1 MKNSFLNELEWRGML
16 HQSTPGVD
24 EHLSESPRIG
34 YIGFDP
40 TSDSMHIGNLVQ
52 IMILIHF
59 QRYGHKP
66 IALIGGA
73 TGMIGDPSG
82 KSSERKLLDQKKLE
96 KNSLALKK
104 QFLKFLD
111 FSKERLNSA
120 EMINNFDWMKEF
132 SLIDFSREVGK
143 HITVNYMMS
152 KESVKKRI
160 SDESSEG
167 MSFTEFTYQLIQGY
181 DFLELFRNKK
191 CTIQIGGSD
200 QWGNITT
207 GIELIRKKLSKKVY
221 SITCPLMTK
230 SDGSKFG
237 KTEEGNIWL
246 DKSKTSPYKFYQ
258 YWLNLSDKDA
268 ETYIKIFTLLNKNQI
283 LELIEKHK
291 KNPHERILQNKI
303 AEEVTFMVHSQK
315 DLENAKIASK
325 ILFGKSTKKDLSSL
339 DKGTFYEVF
348 DGVPKVKIKKSFLK
362 KGLSIVEVLSMKG
375 SILNSLSEAR
385 RALKENSVY
394 INKSRVDE
402 NKILDVNDLIIEGVI
417 LIQRGKKKYL
427 ILDFTD

>member
-1 MKNSFLNELEWRGML
+1 MDELKWRGML
-16 HQSTPGVD
+16 HQFTPDVD

-111 FSKERLNSA
+111 FSEKHLNSA

-268 ETYIKIFTLLNKNQI
+268 EKYIKIFTLLNKNQI

-339 DKGTFYEVF
+339 DKSTFYEVF

-362 KGLSIVEVLSMKG
+362 KGLSVVEALSMKG

-417 LIQRGKKKYL
+417 LVQRGKKKYL

>member
-1 MKNSFLNELEWRGML
+1 MVNSFLDELKWRGML
-16 HQSTPGVD
+16 HQATPD
-24 EHLSESPRIG
+24 IDKHLNKSSQIG

-104 QFLKFLD
+104 QFFKFLD
-111 FSKERLNSA
+111 FSNKCKNPA
-120 EMINNFDWMKEF
+120 ELINNFDWMKEF

-167 MSFTEFTYQLIQGY
+167 MSFTEFTYQLIQGF
-181 DFLELFRNKK
+181 DFLELMRSKK

-207 GIELIRKKLSKKVY
+207 GIELIRKKLSKKVF

-246 DKSKTSPYKFYQ
+246 DKAKTSPYKFYQ
-258 YWLNLSDKDA
+258 YWLNLSDEDA
-268 ETYIKIFTLLNKNQI
+268 EKYIKIFTLLNKNEI
-283 LELIEKHK
+283 LDLIEKHK
-291 KNPHERILQNKI
+291 KSPHERILQNKI
-303 AEEVTFMVHSQK
+303 AEKVTLMVHSQK
-315 DLENAKIASK
+315 DLENAKVASK
-325 ILFGKSTKKDLSSL
+325 ILFGKSTKKDLSTL
-339 DKGTFYEVF
+339 DKETFLDIF
-348 DGVPKVKIKKSFLK
+348 DGVPKVKINRSSLI
-362 KGLSIVEVLSMKG
+362 KGISIVEALSMKG

-385 RALKENSVY
+385 RALKEKSVY

-402 NKILDVNDLIIEGVI
+402 NKILDLKDLIIEGVI
-417 LIQRGKKKYL
+417 LVQRGKKKYL

>member
-1 MKNSFLNELEWRGML
+1 MMNSFLDELKWRGML
-16 HQSTPGVD
+16 HQFTPEID

-111 FSKERLNSA
+111 FSEKRLNSA

-160 SDESSEG
+160 SDESSGG

-258 YWLNLSDKDA
+258 YWFNLSDKDA
-268 ETYIKIFTLLNKNQI
+268 EKYIKIFTLLNENQI

-362 KGLSIVEVLSMKG
+362 RGLSIVEALSMKG

-385 RALKENSVY
+385 RALEEKSVY

-402 NKILDVNDLIIEGVI
+402 NKILGVNDLIIEGVI
-417 LIQRGKKKYL
+417 LVQRGKKKYL

>member
-1 MKNSFLNELEWRGML
+1 
-16 HQSTPGVD
+16 
-24 EHLSESPRIG
+24 
-34 YIGFDP
+34 
-40 TSDSMHIGNLVQ
+40 
-52 IMILIHF
+52 
-59 QRYGHKP
+59 
-66 IALIGGA
+66 
-73 TGMIGDPSG
+73 
-82 KSSERKLLDQKKLE
+82 
-96 KNSLALKK
+96 
-104 QFLKFLD
+104 
-111 FSKERLNSA
+111 
-120 EMINNFDWMKEF
+120 MINNFDWMKEF

-181 DFLELFRNKK
+181 DFLELLRNKK

-207 GIELIRKKLSKKVY
+207 GIELIRKKMSKKVY

-246 DKSKTSPYKFYQ
+246 DKAKTTPYKFYQ

-268 ETYIKIFTLLNKNQI
+268 EKYIKIFTLLNKNQI
-283 LELIEKHK
+283 LELIEEHK
-291 KNPHERILQNKI
+291 KKPHERILQNKI
-303 AEEVTFMVHSQK
+303 AEEVTLMVHSQK
-315 DLENAKIASK
+315 DLENTKIASK

-339 DKGTFYEVF
+339 DKETFYEVF
-348 DGVPKVKIKKSFLK
+348 DGVPKVKIKKSSLK
-362 KGLSIVEVLSMKG
+362 KGLSVIDALSMKG

-394 INKSRVDE
+394 VNKSRVDE
-402 NKILDVNDLIIEGVI
+402 NKILNLTDLIIEGVI
-417 LIQRGKKKYL
+417 LVQRGKKKYL
-427 ILDFTD
+427 ILDFSD

>member
-1 MKNSFLNELEWRGML
+1 MRNSFLDELKWRGML
-16 HQSTPGVD
+16 HQFTPEVD

-104 QFLKFLD
+104 QFFKFLD
-111 FSKERLNSA
+111 FSKKHSNSA

-268 ETYIKIFTLLNKNQI
+268 EKYIKIFTLLNKNQI

-291 KNPHERILQNKI
+291 KNPHERKLQNKI

-315 DLENAKIASK
+315 DLENAKFASK

-339 DKGTFYEVF
+339 NKETFYEVF
-348 DGVPKVKIKKSFLK
+348 DGVPKVKIKKSSLK
-362 KGLSIVEVLSMKG
+362 KGLSVVEALSMKG

-417 LIQRGKKKYL
+417 LVQRGKKKYL

>member
-1 MKNSFLNELEWRGML
+1 MDELKWRGML
-16 HQSTPGVD
+16 HQFTPDVD

-111 FSKERLNSA
+111 FSEKHLNSA

-268 ETYIKIFTLLNKNQI
+268 EKYIKIFTLLNKNQI

-362 KGLSIVEVLSMKG
+362 KGLSIVEALSMKG

-417 LIQRGKKKYL
+417 LVQRGKKKYL

>member
-1 MKNSFLNELEWRGML
+1 MVNSFLDELKWRGML
-16 HQSTPGVD
+16 HQATPD
-24 EHLSESPRIG
+24 IDKHLNKSSQIG

-111 FSKERLNSA
+111 FSKKSINSA
-120 EMINNFDWMKEF
+120 EMINNFDWMKDF
-132 SLIDFSREVGK
+132 GLIDFSREVGK

-181 DFLELFRNKK
+181 DFFELLRRKK
-191 CTIQIGGSD
+191 CTIQMGGSD

-246 DKSKTSPYKFYQ
+246 DKAKTSPYKFYQ
-258 YWLNLSDKDA
+258 YWLNLSDEDA
-268 ETYIKIFTLLNKNQI
+268 EKYIKIFTLLNKNEI
-283 LELIEKHK
+283 LELIEKHR

-303 AEEVTFMVHSQK
+303 AEEVTLMVHSQK
-315 DLENAKIASK
+315 DLDNAKDASK

-339 DKGTFYEVF
+339 DKETFYEVF
-348 DGVPKVKIKKSFLK
+348 DGVPKVKIKKSSLK
-362 KGLSIVEVLSMKG
+362 KGLNIVEALSMKG

-394 INKSRVDE
+394 VNKSRVDD
-402 NKILDVNDLIIEGVI
+402 NKILNVNDLIIEEVI
-417 LIQRGKKKYL
+417 LLQRGKKKYL

>member
-1 MKNSFLNELEWRGML
+1 MRNSFLDELKWRGML
-16 HQSTPGVD
+16 HQFTPDVD

-111 FSKERLNSA
+111 FSEKHLNSA

-268 ETYIKIFTLLNKNQI
+268 EKYIKIFTLLNKNQI

-339 DKGTFYEVF
+339 DKSTFYEVF

-362 KGLSIVEVLSMKG
+362 KGLSIVEALSMKG

-417 LIQRGKKKYL
+417 LVQRGKKKYL

>member
-1 MKNSFLNELEWRGML
+1 MRNSFLDELKWRGML
-16 HQSTPGVD
+16 HQFTPNVD

-111 FSKERLNSA
+111 FSEKHLNSA

-268 ETYIKIFTLLNKNQI
+268 EKYIKIFTLLNKNQI

-362 KGLSIVEVLSMKG
+362 KGLSIVEALSMKG

-417 LIQRGKKKYL
+417 LVQRGKKKYL

>member
-1 MKNSFLNELEWRGML
+1 MRNSFLDELKWRGML
-16 HQSTPGVD
+16 HQFTPNVD
-24 EHLSESPRIG
+24 QHLSESPRIG

-111 FSKERLNSA
+111 FSVKHLNSA

-268 ETYIKIFTLLNKNQI
+268 EKYIKIFTLLNKNQI

-339 DKGTFYEVF
+339 DKSTFYEVF

-362 KGLSIVEVLSMKG
+362 KGLSIVEALSMKG

-417 LIQRGKKKYL
+417 LVQRGKKKYL

>member
-1 MKNSFLNELEWRGML
+1 MRNSFLDELKWRGML
-16 HQSTPGVD
+16 HQFTPNVD
-24 EHLSESPRIG
+24 QHLSESPRIG

-111 FSKERLNSA
+111 FSVKLLNSA

-268 ETYIKIFTLLNKNQI
+268 EKYIKIFTLLNKNQI

-362 KGLSIVEVLSMKG
+362 KGLSIVEALSMKG

-417 LIQRGKKKYL
+417 LVQRGKKKYL

>member
-1 MKNSFLNELEWRGML
+1 MRNSFLEELEWRGML
-16 HQSTPGVD
+16 HQFTPGVD
-24 EHLSESPRIG
+24 EHLNESTRTG

-52 IMILIHF
+52 IIILIHF
-59 QRYGHKP
+59 QLHGHKP

-96 KNSLALKK
+96 KNSLGLKK

-111 FSKERLNSA
+111 FSNNCKNSA
-120 EMINNFDWMKEF
+120 ELINNFDWMKEF

-167 MSFTEFTYQLIQGY
+167 MSFTEFTYQLIQGF
-181 DFLELFRNKK
+181 DFLELMRSKK

-207 GIELIRKKLSKKVY
+207 GIELIRKKMSKKVF

-246 DKSKTSPYKFYQ
+246 DKAKTSPYKFYQ
-258 YWLNLSDKDA
+258 YWLNLSDEDA
-268 ETYIKIFTLLNKNQI
+268 EKYIKIFTLLNKNEI
-283 LELIEKHK
+283 LDLIEKHK
-291 KNPHERILQNKI
+291 KSPHERILQNKI
-303 AEEVTFMVHSQK
+303 AEKVTLMVHSQK
-315 DLENAKIASK
+315 DLENAKVASK
-325 ILFGKSTKKDLSSL
+325 ILFGKSTKKDLSTL
-339 DKGTFYEVF
+339 DKETFLDIF
-348 DGVPKVKIKKSFLK
+348 DGVPKVKINRSSLI
-362 KGLSIVEVLSMKG
+362 KGISIVEALSMKG

-385 RALKENSVY
+385 RALKEKSIY

-402 NKILDVNDLIIEGVI
+402 NKILDLKDLIIEGVI
-417 LIQRGKKKYL
+417 LVQRGKKKYL
-427 ILDFTD
+427 ILDFTN

>member
-1 MKNSFLNELEWRGML
+1 MRKSFLDELKWRGML
-16 HQSTPGVD
+16 HQFTPDVD
-24 EHLSESPRIG
+24 EHLSQSPRTG

-82 KSSERKLLDQKKLE
+82 KSSERKLLDQKKLK

-104 QFLKFLD
+104 QFLKFLN
-111 FSKERLNSA
+111 FSEKHLNSA
-120 EMINNFDWMKEF
+120 EMINNFDWMKDF

-207 GIELIRKKLSKKVY
+207 GMELIRKKLSKKVY

-237 KTEEGNIWL
+237 KTEQGNIWL

-268 ETYIKIFTLLNKNQI
+268 EKYIKIFTLLNKNQI

-362 KGLSIVEVLSMKG
+362 KGLSIVEALSMKG

-385 RALKENSVY
+385 RALNENSVY

-402 NKILDVNDLIIEGVI
+402 NKILDVNDLIIEDVI
-417 LIQRGKKKYL
+417 LIQRGKKKYI

>member
-1 MKNSFLNELEWRGML
+1 MKNTFLEELEWRGML
-16 HQSTPGVD
+16 HQSTPDVD
-24 EHLSESPRIG
+24 QHLSESPRIG

-59 QRYGHKP
+59 QHYGHKP

-96 KNSLALKK
+96 KNSSALKK

-111 FSKERLNSA
+111 FSKKRKNFA
-120 EMINNFDWMKEF
+120 EIINNYDWMKEF

-160 SDESSEG
+160 NVESSEG

-181 DFLELFRNKK
+181 DFLELFSSKK

-207 GIELIRKKLSKKVY
+207 GIELIRKKMSKKVY
-221 SITCPLMTK
+221 CITCPLMTK

-246 DKSKTSPYKFYQ
+246 DKAKTSPYKFYQ
-258 YWLNLSDKDA
+258 YWLNLSDEDA
-268 ETYIKIFTLLNKNQI
+268 EKCIKIFTLLNENEI
-283 LELIEKHK
+283 LDLTEKHK
-291 KNPHERILQNKI
+291 KGPHERILQNKI
-303 AEEVTFMVHSQK
+303 ADELTLMVHSKK
-315 DLENAKIASK
+315 DLEKAKFASK

-339 DKGTFYEVF
+339 DKETFKDIF
-348 DGVPKVKIKKSFLK
+348 DGVPKLKINRPSLN
-362 KGLSIVEVLSMKG
+362 KGIDIVEVLSMKG

-385 RALKENSVY
+385 RALKQNSVY
-394 INKSRVDE
+394 VNKSRVDE
-402 NKILDVNDLIIEGVI
+402 NKILDVNDLIIGGVI
-417 LIQRGKKKYL
+417 LVQRGKKKYL

>member
-1 MKNSFLNELEWRGML
+1 MRNSFLDELKWRGML
-16 HQSTPGVD
+16 HQFTPDVD

-96 KNSLALKK
+96 KNSLALKN

-111 FSKERLNSA
+111 FSEKLLNSA

-246 DKSKTSPYKFYQ
+246 DKSKTSTYKFYQ

-268 ETYIKIFTLLNKNQI
+268 EKYIKIFTLLNKNQI
-283 LELIEKHK
+283 LEFIEKHK
-291 KNPHERILQNKI
+291 RNPHERILQNKI
-303 AEEVTFMVHSQK
+303 AEEVTLMVHSQK

-339 DKGTFYEVF
+339 DIGTFYEVF
-348 DGVPKVKIKKSFLK
+348 DGVPKVKIKKSLLK
-362 KGLSIVEVLSMKG
+362 KGLSIVEALSMKG

-417 LIQRGKKKYL
+417 LVQRGKKKYL

>member
-1 MKNSFLNELEWRGML
+1 ML
-16 HQSTPGVD
+16 HQVTPEVD
-24 EHLSESPRIG
+24 EHLNKSSRIG

-96 KNSLALKK
+96 ENSLGLKK

-111 FSKERLNSA
+111 FSKKRIKSA
-120 EMINNFDWMKEF
+120 EMINNFDWIKEI

-160 SDESSEG
+160 NEESSEG

-181 DFLELFRNKK
+181 DFLELFRRKG
-191 CTIQIGGSD
+191 CTIQMGGSD

-246 DKSKTSPYKFYQ
+246 DKAKTSPYKFYQ
-258 YWLNLSDKDA
+258 YWLNL
-268 ETYIKIFTLLNKNQI
+268 
-283 LELIEKHK
+283 
-291 KNPHERILQNKI
+291 
-303 AEEVTFMVHSQK
+303 
-315 DLENAKIASK
+315 
-325 ILFGKSTKKDLSSL
+325 
-339 DKGTFYEVF
+339 
-348 DGVPKVKIKKSFLK
+348 
-362 KGLSIVEVLSMKG
+362 
-375 SILNSLSEAR
+375 
-385 RALKENSVY
+385 
-394 INKSRVDE
+394 
-402 NKILDVNDLIIEGVI
+402 
-417 LIQRGKKKYL
+417 
-427 ILDFTD
+427 

>member
-1 MKNSFLNELEWRGML
+1 MVNSFLDELKWRGML
-16 HQSTPGVD
+16 HQATPD
-24 EHLSESPRIG
+24 IDKHLNKSSQIG

-111 FSKERLNSA
+111 FSKKSINSA

-132 SLIDFSREVGK
+132 GLIDFSREVGK

-181 DFLELFRNKK
+181 DFFELLRRKK
-191 CTIQIGGSD
+191 CTIQMGGSD

-246 DKSKTSPYKFYQ
+246 DKAKTSPYKFYQ
-258 YWLNLSDKDA
+258 YWLNLSDEDA
-268 ETYIKIFTLLNKNQI
+268 EKYIKIFTLLNKNEI
-283 LELIEKHK
+283 LELIEKHR

-303 AEEVTFMVHSQK
+303 AEEVTLMVHSQK
-315 DLENAKIASK
+315 DLDNAKDASK

-339 DKGTFYEVF
+339 DKETFYEVF
-348 DGVPKVKIKKSFLK
+348 DGVPKVKFKKSSLK
-362 KGLSIVEVLSMKG
+362 KGLSIVEALSMKG

-394 INKSRVDE
+394 VNKSRVDD
-402 NKILDVNDLIIEGVI
+402 NKILNVNDLIIEEVI
-417 LIQRGKKKYL
+417 LLQRGKKKYL

>member
-1 MKNSFLNELEWRGML
+1 MRNSFLGELKWRGML
-16 HQSTPGVD
+16 HQFTPNVD
-24 EHLSESPRIG
+24 QHLSESPRIG

-111 FSKERLNSA
+111 FSQKRLNSA

-143 HITVNYMMS
+143 YITVNYMMS

-268 ETYIKIFTLLNKNQI
+268 EKYIKIFTLLNKNQI

-348 DGVPKVKIKKSFLK
+348 DGVPKLKIKKSFLK
-362 KGLSIVEVLSMKG
+362 KGLSIVEALSMKG

-417 LIQRGKKKYL
+417 LVQRGKKKYL

>member
-1 MKNSFLNELEWRGML
+1 MRKSFLDELKWRGML
-16 HQSTPGVD
+16 HQFTPDVD
-24 EHLSESPRIG
+24 EHLSQSPRTG

-82 KSSERKLLDQKKLE
+82 KSSERKLLDQKKLK

-104 QFLKFLD
+104 QFLKFLN
-111 FSKERLNSA
+111 FSEKHLNSA

-207 GIELIRKKLSKKVY
+207 GMELIRKKLSKKVY

-237 KTEEGNIWL
+237 KTEQGNIWL

-268 ETYIKIFTLLNKNQI
+268 EKYIKIFTLLNKNQI

-362 KGLSIVEVLSMKG
+362 KGISIVEALSMKG

-385 RALKENSVY
+385 RALNENSVY

-402 NKILDVNDLIIEGVI
+402 NKILDVNDLIIEDVI
-417 LIQRGKKKYL
+417 LIQRGKKKYI

>member
-1 MKNSFLNELEWRGML
+1 MDELKWRGML
-16 HQSTPGVD
+16 HQFTPDVD

-111 FSKERLNSA
+111 FSVKHLNSA

-268 ETYIKIFTLLNKNQI
+268 EKYIKIFTLLNKNQI

-339 DKGTFYEVF
+339 DKSTFYEVF

-362 KGLSIVEVLSMKG
+362 KGLSVVEALSMKG

-394 INKSRVDE
+394 INKSRVNE
-402 NKILDVNDLIIEGVI
+402 NKILDVNDLINEGVI
-417 LIQRGKKKYL
+417 LVQRGKKKYL

>member
-1 MKNSFLNELEWRGML
+1 MRNSFLEELKWRGML
-16 HQSTPGVD
+16 HQFTPDVD

-111 FSKERLNSA
+111 FSVKHLNSA

-268 ETYIKIFTLLNKNQI
+268 EKYIKIFTLLNKNQI
-283 LELIEKHK
+283 LELIEKHI

-339 DKGTFYEVF
+339 DKSTFYEVF

-362 KGLSIVEVLSMKG
+362 KGLSVVEALSMKG

-394 INKSRVDE
+394 INKSRVNE
-402 NKILDVNDLIIEGVI
+402 NKILDVNDLINEGVI
-417 LIQRGKKKYL
+417 LVQRGKKKYL

>member
-1 MKNSFLNELEWRGML
+1 MRNSFLGELKWRGML
-16 HQSTPGVD
+16 HQFTPNVD
-24 EHLSESPRIG
+24 QHLSESPRIG

-111 FSKERLNSA
+111 FSVKHLNSA

-268 ETYIKIFTLLNKNQI
+268 EKYIKIFTLLNKNQI

>member
-1 MKNSFLNELEWRGML
+1 MMNSFLDELKWRGML
-16 HQSTPGVD
+16 HQFTPEID

-111 FSKERLNSA
+111 FSEKHLNSA

-160 SDESSEG
+160 SDESSGG

-258 YWLNLSDKDA
+258 YWFNLSDKDA
-268 ETYIKIFTLLNKNQI
+268 EKYIKIFTLLNENQI

-417 LIQRGKKKYL
+417 LVQRGKKKYL

>member
-1 MKNSFLNELEWRGML
+1 MRNSFLDELKWRGML
-16 HQSTPGVD
+16 HQFTPDVD
-24 EHLSESPRIG
+24 EHLGGSPRIG

-96 KNSLALKK
+96 KNSLALKN

-111 FSKERLNSA
+111 FSEKLLNSA

-268 ETYIKIFTLLNKNQI
+268 EKYIKIFTLLNKNQI

-362 KGLSIVEVLSMKG
+362 KGLSIVEALSMKG

-417 LIQRGKKKYL
+417 LVQRGKKKYL

>member
-1 MKNSFLNELEWRGML
+1 MRNSFLDELKWRGML
-16 HQSTPGVD
+16 HQFTPDVD

-111 FSKERLNSA
+111 FSEKHLNSA

-268 ETYIKIFTLLNKNQI
+268 EKYIKIFTLLNKNQI

-303 AEEVTFMVHSQK
+303 AEEVTLMVHSQK

-362 KGLSIVEVLSMKG
+362 KGLSIVEALSMKG

-417 LIQRGKKKYL
+417 LVQRGKKKYL

>member
-1 MKNSFLNELEWRGML
+1 ML
-16 HQSTPGVD
+16 HQVTPEVD
-24 EHLSESPRIG
+24 EHLNKSSRIG

-96 KNSLALKK
+96 ENSLGLKK

-111 FSKERLNSA
+111 FSKKRIKSA
-120 EMINNFDWMKEF
+120 EMINNFDWIKEI

-160 SDESSEG
+160 NEESSEG

-181 DFLELFRNKK
+181 DFLELFRRKG
-191 CTIQIGGSD
+191 CTIQMGGSD

-246 DKSKTSPYKFYQ
+246 DKAKTSPYKFYQ
-258 YWLNLSDKDA
+258 YWLNLSDEDA
-268 ETYIKIFTLLNKNQI
+268 EKYIKIFTLLDQNEI
-283 LELIEKHK
+283 LELIKKHFE
-291 KNPHERILQNKI
+291 NPHERKLQKKI
-303 AEEVTFMVHSQK
+303 AEEATLMVHSKK
-315 DLENAKIASK
+315 DLDNAKTASK

-339 DKGTFYEVF
+339 DKETFYEIF
-348 DGVPKVKIKKSFLK
+348 DGVPKVKIKKSSLK
-362 KGLSIVEVLSMKG
+362 KGLSVVDVLAMKG
-375 SILNSLSEAR
+375 SILNSLSEGR
-385 RALKENSVY
+385 RALKEKSVY

-402 NKILDVNDLIIEGVI
+402 NKILDVSDLIIEGVV
-417 LIQRGKKKYL
+417 LVQRGKKKYL
-427 ILDFTD
+427 IIDFID

>member
-1 MKNSFLNELEWRGML
+1 MANSFLEELEWRGML
-16 HQSTPGVD
+16 HQVTPEVD
-24 EHLSESPRIG
+24 EHLNKSSRIG

-96 KNSLALKK
+96 ENSLGLKK

-111 FSKERLNSA
+111 FSKKRIKSA
-120 EMINNFDWMKEF
+120 EMINNFDWIKEI

-160 SDESSEG
+160 NEESSEG

-181 DFLELFRNKK
+181 DFLELFRRKG
-191 CTIQIGGSD
+191 CTIQMGGSD

-246 DKSKTSPYKFYQ
+246 DKAKTSPYKFYQ
-258 YWLNLSDKDA
+258 YWLNLSDEDA
-268 ETYIKIFTLLNKNQI
+268 EKYIKIFTLLDQNEI
-283 LELIEKHK
+283 LELIKKHFE
-291 KNPHERILQNKI
+291 NPHERKLQKKI
-303 AEEVTFMVHSQK
+303 AEEATLMVHSKK
-315 DLENAKIASK
+315 DLDNAKTASK

-339 DKGTFYEVF
+339 DKETFYEIF
-348 DGVPKVKIKKSFLK
+348 DGVPKVKIKKSSLK
-362 KGLSIVEVLSMKG
+362 KGLSVVDVLSMKG

-385 RALKENSVY
+385 RALKEKSVY

-402 NKILDVNDLIIEGVI
+402 NKILDVSDLIIEGVV
-417 LIQRGKKKYL
+417 LVQRGKKKYL
-427 ILDFTD
+427 IIDFID

>member
-1 MKNSFLNELEWRGML
+1 ML
-16 HQSTPGVD
+16 HQSTPDVD
-24 EHLSESPRIG
+24 KHLSESPRIG

-82 KSSERKLLDQKKLE
+82 KSSERKLLDQKKIE

-104 QFLKFLD
+104 QFLKLLD
-111 FSKERLNSA
+111 FSKTRKNFA
-120 EMINNFDWMKEF
+120 ELINNFDWMKEF
-132 SLIDFSREVGK
+132 SIIDFSREVGK

-160 SDESSEG
+160 SFKSLDG

-181 DFLELFRNKK
+181 DFLELLRSKN

-207 GIELIRKKLSKKVY
+207 GIELIRKKMSKKVY
-221 SITCPLMTK
+221 CITCPLMTK

-246 DKSKTSPYKFYQ
+246 DKVKTSPYKFYQ
-258 YWLNLSDKDA
+258 YWLNLSDIDA
-268 ETYIKIFTLLNKNQI
+268 TKYIKIFTLLNKNEI
-283 LELIEKHK
+283 IELTEKHNK
-291 KNPHERILQNKI
+291 DPHERILQNKI
-303 AEEVTFMVHSQK
+303 AEEVTLMVHSQK
-315 DLENAKIASK
+315 DLENAKFASK

-339 DKGTFYEVF
+339 DKEIFQDIFE
-348 DGVPKVKIKKSFLK
+348 GVPKVKIDKSSLENGIGIGK
-362 KGLSIVEVLSMKG
+362 ALSLKG

-385 RALKENSVY
+385 RALKQNSVY
-394 INKSRVDE
+394 VNKSRVDE
-402 NKILDVNDLIIEGVI
+402 NKILDVNDLIIDGVI

>member
-1 MKNSFLNELEWRGML
+1 MRNSFLDELKWRGML
-16 HQSTPGVD
+16 HQFTPDVD

-111 FSKERLNSA
+111 FSVKHLNSA

-268 ETYIKIFTLLNKNQI
+268 EKYIKIFTLLNKNQI

-362 KGLSIVEVLSMKG
+362 KGLSIVEALSMKG

-417 LIQRGKKKYL
+417 LVQRGKKKYL

>member
-1 MKNSFLNELEWRGML
+1 MMNSFLDELKWRGML
-16 HQSTPGVD
+16 HQFTPEID

-111 FSKERLNSA
+111 FSEKHLNSA

-160 SDESSEG
+160 SDESSGG

-258 YWLNLSDKDA
+258 YWFNLSDKDA
-268 ETYIKIFTLLNKNQI
+268 EKYIKIFTLLNKNQI

-362 KGLSIVEVLSMKG
+362 KGLSIVEALSMKG

-417 LIQRGKKKYL
+417 LVQRGKKKYL

>member
-1 MKNSFLNELEWRGML
+1 MRNSFLDELKWRGML
-16 HQSTPGVD
+16 HQFTPNVD
-24 EHLSESPRIG
+24 EHLCESPRIG

-82 KSSERKLLDQKKLE
+82 KSSERKLLDQKRLE

-111 FSKERLNSA
+111 FSEKHLNSA

-207 GIELIRKKLSKKVY
+207 GIELIRKKMSKKVY

-417 LIQRGKKKYL
+417 LVQRGKKKYL

>member
-1 MKNSFLNELEWRGML
+1 MRNSFLGELKWRGML
-16 HQSTPGVD
+16 HQFTPNVD
-24 EHLSESPRIG
+24 QHLSESPRIG

-104 QFLKFLD
+104 QLLKFLD
-111 FSKERLNSA
+111 FSEKHLNSA

>member
-1 MKNSFLNELEWRGML
+1 MMNSFLDELKWRGML
-16 HQSTPGVD
+16 HQFTPEID

-111 FSKERLNSA
+111 FSEKHLNSA

-246 DKSKTSPYKFYQ
+246 DKSKTSTYKFYQ

-268 ETYIKIFTLLNKNQI
+268 EKYIKIFTLLNKNQI
-283 LELIEKHK
+283 LEFIEKHK
-291 KNPHERILQNKI
+291 RNPHERILQKKI
-303 AEEVTFMVHSQK
+303 AEEVTLMVHSQK
-315 DLENAKIASK
+315 DLENTKIASK

-348 DGVPKVKIKKSFLK
+348 DGVPKVKIKKSLLK
-362 KGLSIVEVLSMKG
+362 KGLSIVEALSMKG

-417 LIQRGKKKYL
+417 LVQRGKKKYL